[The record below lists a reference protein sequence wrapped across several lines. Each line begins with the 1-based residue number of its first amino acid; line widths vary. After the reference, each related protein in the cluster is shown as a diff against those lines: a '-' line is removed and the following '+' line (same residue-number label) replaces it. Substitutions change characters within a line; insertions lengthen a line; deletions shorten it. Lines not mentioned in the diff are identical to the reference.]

1 MAKIPNKAKDATEEA
16 MSAIQEALKV
26 RDAEMKSA
34 PARAARPV
42 KSESDGRPDPAA
54 ARAGRIPTA
63 PDDDLFGEVRLG
75 ENEPRRPANDDWKS
89 MGQILQSL
97 QPRASRTGY
106 LAAAIASLVW
116 VILVGVFASS
126 ALPDL
131 RTTENLGLAIL
142 ALAATLLLPMVF
154 FFVLTHMINR
164 SREMRSVA
172 QSMAEVAMRLG
183 EPEAVARESIVTVG
197 QAIRREVAAMGD
209 GVERAL
215 ARAAELETLVHN
227 EVSALERA
235 YNDNE
240 VRIRGLLEDLN
251 RQHDNLITSAEQVR
265 DAIKGVHLDLSQ
277 DISTVGDMVAAQV
290 NKAAAEVA
298 QSLSEKG
305 EHITHTLAQ
314 TGDSMINA
322 LGERGGDLI
331 QRLEAASYET
341 QNAIAES
348 TQQLSGT
355 ISQAGAHLEGTL
367 GQARD
372 HLSGTLAQASEQL
385 TSSLNFK
392 TDHIPQEFETL
403 SENLTR
409 MMQMRLANLTNDF
422 AHRATNIVE
431 QMTERSEEVTAGYLD
446 TSSRLA
452 EAIALRGD
460 EVNNTIKATGESL
473 ILDLSL
479 RGGDVA
485 TRLEETATR
494 ITDSLLSRSNASVD
508 AFKTSAEMLATS
520 VGERGDAVRD
530 MLTGRLQAFEEMFT
544 HGGAQLAEKIGHDS
558 ATLGNLITKN
568 LSEFDRTVKTYGGE
582 LIERLGERTDK
593 VVEAMSS
600 HIDNFD
606 GRVTT
611 KVDEITGNLDQKL
624 LKFNEALDSR
634 SQNMTEALDSRSQ
647 ALTETM
653 SNRVMDIA
661 RTLADGGKE
670 VVGALDK
677 RIDDITN
684 TINTRGQRLA
694 ETIDAKV
701 GDIDRTLGNR
711 ALEVAG
717 TLDDRIGKFEE
728 LLVGR
733 AEKLSEQVETRTR
746 AATGALD
753 ASNNAIRNSTEN
765 LERMLMTVSSAV
777 GEGLKQSASEV
788 EHTLMTVS
796 STVGEGLKQ
805 NAGEV
810 ERTLMTVSSAVGEGL
825 KQNAGEVERTLL
837 GVSAEVTRSFVG
849 KADEIGAA
857 VKARAEEMTRILDS
871 SSSTLLSSLTS
882 KSQEFT
888 AEVGRATQ
896 DAVSAIEA
904 KGFDFT
910 RSMLDNSGE
919 LARLINEAGEVAT
932 HRVNDTLNTLH
943 ATAHEAIEKTQTTT
957 AAAVSEMIETHNML
971 RTDTTSLFERLREA
985 NILLQEGMS
994 GSQENLSKLETALT
1008 ARVSEFADVM
1018 NEVTARTDESTTRVA
1033 FQVAAFKGVT
1043 TGVVEDLGS
1052 LAKQFDSHGRA
1063 LAQAVELID
1072 LSNRKSD
1079 TSVDE
1084 RRATFDSMIA
1094 TLDIKSEEL
1103 EQRLKRFST
1112 LLDESLENS
1121 AARARDIGHLIAEA
1135 STKGTQNIA
1144 EQFELVRNSAEQESK
1159 RTKDAM
1165 HSIYEQTMGDSNTIF
1180 QQSTERVAEVLKGIK
1195 DMAAEM
1201 QNELEITRTELRKTI
1216 FEMPQETAETTAQ
1229 MRRVIVEQVEALV
1242 ELNRIVAR
1250 HGNRMEGSEPR
1261 RAEPALTVIGG
1272 GRSAPASRSA
1282 ARPNTP
1288 VDLPE
1293 PPLAPPAQRSAA
1305 RPTTPVDLPEAPP
1318 APRARRAPANDAPPL
1333 APPAPAKQGT
1343 GWLSDLLQRASRDDG
1358 GENNLRVEERPARS
1372 EERQARHSI
1381 ESLDALSV
1389 DIARMIDHDAA
1400 SELWDRYNRG
1410 ERNVFTRRLYT
1421 LQGQQAFDEIRKR
1434 YRADREFKQTVDRYI
1449 AEFERLLEDVSRDD
1463 RGQVMVR
1470 TYLTSETGKVYTM
1483 LAHAAGRFD

>member
-1 MAKIPNKAKDATEEA
+1 MAKTPNKAKDATEEA

-34 PARAARPV
+34 PARTARPV
-42 KSESDGRPDPAA
+42 RPPETEARPDPA
-54 ARAGRIPTA
+54 ARAGRIASPPT
-63 PDDDLFGEVRLG
+63 DDDLFGDVRIG
-75 ENEPRRPANDDWKS
+75 NEPRRAANDDWKS

-97 QPRASRTGY
+97 QPRAARTGY
-106 LAAAIASLVW
+106 IAAAIGSLVW
-116 VILVGVFASS
+116 VILVGLFASS

-131 RTTENLGLAIL
+131 RTTDNLGLAIL
-142 ALAATLLLPMVF
+142 ALGAVFLLPPAF
-154 FFVLTHMINR
+154 FFVLAQMVNR
-164 SREMRSVA
+164 SREMRFVA
-172 QSMAEVAMRLG
+172 HSMAEVAMRLG

-215 ARAAELETLVHN
+215 ARAAELETLVQN

-240 VRIRGLLEDLN
+240 LRIRGLLEDLN
-251 RQHDNLITSAEQVR
+251 RQHDNLVSSAEQVR

-290 NKAAAEVA
+290 NKAATEIT

-305 EHITHTLAQ
+305 DHITQTLAQ
-314 TGDSMINA
+314 TGDTMIA
-322 LGERGGDLI
+322 SLGERGGDLI

-341 QNAIAES
+341 QNAVAQS

-372 HLSGTLAQASEQL
+372 RLSSTLAQASEQL
-385 TSSLNFK
+385 TSNLNFK
-392 TDHIPQEFETL
+392 TDHIPQEFEML
-403 SENLTR
+403 SENLTQ
-409 MMQMRLANLTNDF
+409 MMQLRLANLTNDF
-422 AHRATNIVE
+422 AHRASNIVE
-431 QMTERSEEVTAGYLD
+431 QMSERSEEVTAGYLD

-494 ITDSLLSRSNASVD
+494 ITDSLVSRSNTAVE
-508 AFKTSAEMLATS
+508 AFNKNAEMLATA
-520 VGERGDAVRD
+520 VGARGDAVRD
-530 MLTGRLQAFEEMFT
+530 MLTSRLGAFEEMFT
-544 HGGAQLAEKIGHDS
+544 RGGAELAEKIGHDS

-568 LSEFDRTVKTYGGE
+568 LAEFDRTVKTYGGE

-593 VVEAMSS
+593 VAEAMRS
-600 HIDNFD
+600 HIENFD
-606 GRVTT
+606 GRVTAT
-611 KVDEITGNLDQKL
+611 ADEITGNLDAKL
-624 LKFNEALDSR
+624 GKFSEAL
-634 SQNMTEALDSRSQ
+634 ESRSQ
-647 ALTETM
+647 ALTDTM

-670 VVGALDK
+670 VVSALDK

-701 GDIDRTLGNR
+701 ADIDRTLGNR
-711 ALEVAG
+711 ATEVAG
-717 TLDDRIGKFEE
+717 TLDDRIVKFEE

-733 AEKLSEQVETRTR
+733 AEKLAEQVETRTR
-746 AATGALD
+746 AAAGVL
-753 ASNNAIRNSTEN
+753 EN
-765 LERMLMTVSSAV
+765 MERSLTSVSDSV
-777 GEGLKQSASEV
+777 GK
-788 EHTLMTVS
+788 TLT
-796 STVGEGLKQ
+796 Q
-805 NAGEV
+805 NA
-810 ERTLMTVSSAVGEGL
+810 SD
-825 KQNAGEVERTLL
+825 VERTLL

-849 KADEIGAA
+849 KAEEIAGT
-857 VKARAEEMTRILDS
+857 VKARADEMTRILDT
-871 SSSTLLSSLTS
+871 SSSTLLASLTG

-888 AEVGRATQ
+888 TEVGRATAE
-896 DAVSAIEA
+896 AVSAIEA

-910 RSMLDNSGE
+910 RTMLDNSGE
-919 LARLINEAGEVAT
+919 LARLINEAGETAT
-932 HRVNDTLNTLH
+932 VRVSETLTALH

-985 NILLQEGMS
+985 NILLQEVMS
-994 GSQENLSKLETALT
+994 GSQENMGKLETALT
-1008 ARVSEFADVM
+1008 GRVSELAAVMNAVTTRAQEDMGKLETALGGRVSEFTEVM
-1018 NEVTARTDESTTRVA
+1018 NAVAARTDEATTRVA
-1033 FQVAAFKGVT
+1033 FQVSAFKGT
-1043 TGVVEDLGS
+1043 TTSVVEDLGN
-1052 LAKQFDSHGRA
+1052 LATQFDTHGRV
-1063 LAQAVELID
+1063 LVQAVELID
-1072 LSNRKSD
+1072 ASNRKAAMS
-1079 TSVDE
+1079 SDE
-1084 RRATFDSMIA
+1084 RRASFDSMIT
-1094 TLDIKSEEL
+1094 TLDTKSEEL
-1103 EQRLKRFST
+1103 DQRLKRFSA

-1121 AARARDIGHLIAEA
+1121 AARARDIGQLIADA
-1135 STKGTQNIA
+1135 SSQGTQTIA
-1144 EQFELVRNSAEQESK
+1144 EQFELVRNSAEQERK

-1165 HSIYEQTMGDSNTIF
+1165 QSIYEQTMGGTNAMF
-1180 QQSTERVAEVLKGIK
+1180 QQSTERFAEVLKGFK
-1195 DMAAEM
+1195 EMAAEM
-1201 QNELEITRTELRKTI
+1201 QNELDATRAEVRKVI
-1216 FEMPQETAETTAQ
+1216 FEMPQDTAETTSQ
-1229 MRRVIVEQVEALV
+1229 MRRVIVEQVEALA

-1250 HGNRMEGSEPR
+1250 HGSRMESSEPR
-1261 RAEPALTVIGG
+1261 RAAEPALTVIGG
-1272 GRSAPASRSA
+1272 GRAGPAPRPA
-1282 ARPNTP
+1282 APRALSTP
-1288 VDLPE
+1288 ADLPE
-1293 PPLAPPAQRSAA
+1293 SPPPPPAQR
-1305 RPTTPVDLPEAPP
+1305 P
-1318 APRARRAPANDAPPL
+1318 RRAPANETPPL
-1333 APPAPAKQGT
+1333 APASDKQSA
-1343 GWLSDLLQRASRDDG
+1343 GWLSDLLQRASRDEA
-1358 GENNLRVEERPARS
+1358 GEPMRAPERPVRG

-1400 SELWDRYNRG
+1400 AELWDRYNRG

-1463 RGQVMVR
+1463 RGQVVVR

>member
-1 MAKIPNKAKDATEEA
+1 MAKTPNKAKDATDEA

-26 RDAEMKSA
+26 RDAGMKSA
-34 PARAARPV
+34 PAPAGRPAKAPNNDV
-42 KSESDGRPDPAA
+42 RPDPAA
-54 ARAGRIPTA
+54 RAGRVASPPT
-63 PDDDLFGEVRLG
+63 DDDLFGDVRMARD
-75 ENEPRRPANDDWKS
+75 EPRRPANDDWKPI
-89 MGQILQSL
+89 GQILQTL
-97 QPRASRTGY
+97 QLRASRTGY
-106 LAAAIASLVW
+106 IVAAAGSLAWVSLV
-116 VILVGVFASS
+116 LLFASN

-131 RTTENLGLAIL
+131 RTADNLGLAIL
-142 ALAATLLLPMVF
+142 ALGATFLLPPAF
-154 FFVLTHMINR
+154 FFVLAQMINR
-164 SREMRSVA
+164 SREMRFVA

-183 EPEAVARESIVTVG
+183 EPEAAAGESIVNVG

-251 RQHDNLITSAEQVR
+251 RQHDNLVTSAEQVR
-265 DAIKGVHLDLSQ
+265 DSIKGVHLDLSQ

-290 NKAAAEVA
+290 NKAAAEIT

-305 EHITHTLAQ
+305 DHITQTLAQ
-314 TGDSMINA
+314 TGDTMINA

-341 QNAIAES
+341 QSAIAQS

-355 ISQAGAHLEGTL
+355 ITQASAHLEGTL
-367 GQARD
+367 GQASH
-372 HLSGTLAQASEQL
+372 HLSGTLVQASEQL
-385 TSSLNFK
+385 CSSLNFK
-392 TDHIPQEFETL
+392 TDHIPQEFEML
-403 SENLTR
+403 SENLAR
-409 MMQMRLANLTNDF
+409 MMQVRLANLTNDF
-422 AHRATNIVE
+422 AQRASNIVE
-431 QMTERSEEVTAGYLD
+431 QMTERSEDVTAGYLD

-485 TRLEETATR
+485 TRLEETAGK
-494 ITDSLLSRSNASVD
+494 ITDSLVSRSNTAVD
-508 AFKTSAEMLATS
+508 AFNNNAEMLAAS
-520 VGERGDAVRD
+520 IGERSDSVRD
-530 MLTGRLQAFEEMFT
+530 MLTSRLQAFEEMFT
-544 HGGAQLAEKIGHDS
+544 HGGAELAERIGHDS

-568 LSEFDRTVKTYGGE
+568 LAEFDRTVKTYGGE

-593 VVEAMSS
+593 VAEAMRS

-606 GRVTT
+606 GRVTS

-624 LKFNEALDSR
+624 GKFNEALDSR
-634 SQNMTEALDSRSQ
+634 SQNMTEALDNRSQ
-647 ALTETM
+647 ALTDAM
-653 SNRVMDIA
+653 SSRVMDIA

-670 VVGALDK
+670 VVSALDK

-694 ETIDAKV
+694 ETIDTKV

-717 TLDDRIGKFEE
+717 TLDDRIVKFEE

-733 AEKLSEQVETRTR
+733 AEKLAEQVETRTR
-746 AATGALD
+746 AAAGLLD
-753 ASNNAIRNSTEN
+753 ASSESIRASTEN
-765 LERMLMTVSSAV
+765 M
-777 GEGLKQSASEV
+777 
-788 EHTLMTVS
+788 
-796 STVGEGLKQ
+796 
-805 NAGEV
+805 
-810 ERTLMTVSSAVGEGL
+810 ERTLISASAGVGKTL
-825 KQNAGEVERTLL
+825 TQNASDVERTLL

-849 KADEIGAA
+849 RADEISAA
-857 VKARAEEMTRILDS
+857 VSARAAEMTGVLDS

-888 AEVGRATQ
+888 ADVGRATAE
-896 DAVSAIEA
+896 AVSAIEA

-910 RSMLDNSGE
+910 RTMLDNSGE
-919 LARLINEAGEVAT
+919 LARVINEAGETAT
-932 HRVNDTLNTLH
+932 GRVNETLLSLH
-943 ATAHEAIEKTQTTT
+943 STANEAIEKTQATT
-957 AAAVSEMIETHNML
+957 AAAVTEMIETHNML
-971 RTDTTSLFERLREA
+971 RTDTSSLFERLRDA
-985 NILLQEGMS
+985 NILLQEAMS
-994 GSQENLSKLETALT
+994 GSQENLGKLETALT
-1008 ARVSEFADVM
+1008 SRVSEFAEVM
-1018 NEVTARTDESTTRVA
+1018 SGVTARTDESTTRVA
-1033 FQVAAFKGVT
+1033 FQVAAFKGIT
-1043 TGVVEDLGS
+1043 AGVVEDLGN
-1052 LAKQFDSHGRA
+1052 LAQQFDSHGRV

-1072 LSNRKSD
+1072 TSNRKAAVS
-1079 TSVDE
+1079 SDE
-1084 RRATFDSMIA
+1084 RRASFDSMIA

-1103 EQRLKRFST
+1103 EQRLKRFSA

-1121 AARARDIGHLIAEA
+1121 AARARDIGHLIAE
-1135 STKGTQNIA
+1135 SSSRGTQTIA
-1144 EQFELVRNSAEQESK
+1144 EQFELVRNSAEQERK

-1165 HSIYEQTMGDSNTIF
+1165 QSIYEQTMGGTNAIF
-1180 QQSTERVAEVLKGIK
+1180 EQSTERFAQVLKGIK
-1195 DMAAEM
+1195 EMAAEM
-1201 QNELEITRTELRKTI
+1201 QSELDATRTEVRKVI
-1216 FEMPQETAETTAQ
+1216 FEMPQDTAETTAQ
-1229 MRRVIVEQVEALV
+1229 MRRVIVEQVEALA
-1242 ELNRIVAR
+1242 ELNRIVVR
-1250 HGNRMEGSEPR
+1250 HGARMENSEPR

-1272 GRSAPASRSA
+1272 GRAAPRPA
-1282 ARPNTP
+1282 APRTPSTP

-1293 PPLAPPAQRSAA
+1293 SPP
-1305 RPTTPVDLPEAPP
+1305 
-1318 APRARRAPANDAPPL
+1318 PRARRPGNDTPPL
-1333 APPAPAKQGT
+1333 APPAPGKQGT
-1343 GWLSDLLQRASRDDG
+1343 GWLSDLLQRASREEG
-1358 GENNLRVEERPARS
+1358 SEPLRVEDRPARAD
-1372 EERQARHSI
+1372 ERPARHSI

-1400 SELWDRYNRG
+1400 AELWDRYNRG

-1434 YRADREFKQTVDRYI
+1434 YRSDREFKQTVDRYI

-1463 RGQVMVR
+1463 RGQVVVR

>member
-34 PARAARPV
+34 PARTARPAQTPETQV
-42 KSESDGRPDPAA
+42 RPDPAA
-54 ARAGRIPTA
+54 RAGRVAA
-63 PDDDLFGEVRLG
+63 PPVDDDLFGEVRIG
-75 ENEPRRPANDDWKS
+75 NEPRRPANDDWKS

-106 LAAAIASLVW
+106 IAAAIGSLVW

-131 RTTENLGLAIL
+131 HTTENLGLAIL
-142 ALAATLLLPMVF
+142 ALGAVFLLPAAF
-154 FFVLTHMINR
+154 FFVLAQMVNR
-164 SREMRSVA
+164 SREMRFVA
-172 QSMAEVAMRLG
+172 QSMAEVALRLG

-215 ARAAELETLVHN
+215 ARAAELETLVQT

-251 RQHDNLITSAEQVR
+251 RQHDNLVSSAEQVR

-277 DISTVGDMVAAQV
+277 DISTVGDMVATQV
-290 NKAAAEVA
+290 NKAAAEIT
-298 QSLSEKG
+298 QSLTEKG
-305 EHITHTLAQ
+305 DHITQSLAQ
-314 TGDSMINA
+314 RGDAMISA

-341 QNAIAES
+341 QTAVAQS
-348 TQQLSGT
+348 TQQLSST

-367 GQARD
+367 GQASA
-372 HLSGTLAQASEQL
+372 HLEGTLGQVSDRLAGTLAQASEQL
-385 TSSLNFK
+385 TSNLNFK
-392 TDHIPQEFETL
+392 TDHIPQEFEML

-409 MMQMRLANLTNDF
+409 MMQVRLANLTNDF
-422 AHRATNIVE
+422 ASRASNIVE
-431 QMTERSEEVTAGYLD
+431 QMSERSEEVTAGYLD

-494 ITDSLLSRSNASVD
+494 ITDSLVNRSNAAVD
-508 AFKTSAEMLATS
+508 AFNKNADTLATA

-530 MLTGRLQAFEEMFT
+530 MLASRLGAFEEMFT
-544 HGGAQLAEKIGHDS
+544 RGGAELAEKIGHDS

-568 LSEFDRTVKTYGGE
+568 LAEFDRTVKTYGGE

-593 VVEAMSS
+593 VADAMRS

-606 GRVTT
+606 GRVTAKT
-611 KVDEITGNLDQKL
+611 DEITGNLDAKL
-624 LKFNEALDSR
+624 EKFG
-634 SQNMTEALDSRSQ
+634 EALDSRSQ

-670 VVGALDK
+670 VVSALDK
-677 RIDDITN
+677 RIEDITN

-701 GDIDRTLGNR
+701 GEIDRTLGTR
-711 ALEVAG
+711 ATEVAG
-717 TLDDRIGKFEE
+717 TLDDRILKFED

-733 AEKLSEQVETRTR
+733 TERLAEQVETRTR
-746 AATGALD
+746 AAAGLLD
-753 ASNNAIRNSTEN
+753 ASSESIRTSTET
-765 LERMLMTVSSAV
+765 M
-777 GEGLKQSASEV
+777 
-788 EHTLMTVS
+788 
-796 STVGEGLKQ
+796 
-805 NAGEV
+805 
-810 ERTLMTVSSAVGEGL
+810 ERTLKAVSDGVGKTL
-825 KQNAGEVERTLL
+825 TQNASDVERTLL

-849 KADEIGAA
+849 KAEEIADT
-857 VKARAEEMTRILDS
+857 VKGRADEMTRILDA
-871 SSSTLLSSLTS
+871 SSSTLLASLTS
-882 KSQEFT
+882 KSQDFT
-888 AEVGRATQ
+888 ADVGRATQ
-896 DAVSAIEA
+896 EAVNAIEA

-910 RSMLDNSGE
+910 RTMLDNSGE
-919 LARLINEAGEVAT
+919 LARLINEAGETAAV
-932 HRVNDTLNTLH
+932 RVNDTLVTLH
-943 ATAHEAIEKTQTTT
+943 ATAHEAIEKAQATTSS
-957 AAAVSEMIETHNML
+957 AVSEMIETHNML
-971 RTDTTSLFERLREA
+971 RTDTVSLFERLREA
-985 NILLQEGMS
+985 NFLLQEVMS
-994 GSQENLSKLETALT
+994 GSHDNLGKLESALNSRVSELAEVMNGVTARTQEEMAKLETGLAG
-1008 ARVSEFADVM
+1008 RVSEFAEVL
-1018 NEVTARTDESTTRVA
+1018 NAVTARTDESTTRVA
-1033 FQVAAFKGVT
+1033 FQVSAFKGIT
-1043 TGVVEDLGS
+1043 TGVVEDLGN
-1052 LAKQFDSHGRA
+1052 LATQFDSHGRA
-1063 LAQAVELID
+1063 LVQAVELIET
-1072 LSNRKSD
+1072 SNRKTA
-1079 TSVDE
+1079 TSADE
-1084 RRATFDSMIA
+1084 RRANFEAMIA
-1094 TLDIKSEEL
+1094 TLDTKSEEL
-1103 EQRLKRFST
+1103 EQRLKRFSS
-1112 LLDESLENS
+1112 LLDESLESS
-1121 AARARDIGHLIAEA
+1121 AARARDIGQLIAEA
-1135 STKGTQNIA
+1135 SSKGTQTIA

-1165 HSIYEQTMGDSNTIF
+1165 QSIYEQTMGGTTAIF
-1180 QQSTERVAEVLKGIK
+1180 EKSTERFADVLKGIK
-1195 DMAAEM
+1195 EMAAEM
-1201 QNELEITRTELRKTI
+1201 QNELDATRAEVRKVI
-1216 FEMPQETAETTAQ
+1216 FEMPQDTAETTAQ
-1229 MRRVIVEQVEALV
+1229 MRRVIVEQVEALTQ
-1242 ELNRIVAR
+1242 LNRIVAR
-1250 HGNRMEGSEPR
+1250 HGERMENSEPR

-1272 GRSAPASRSA
+1272 GRSAAPRPAAPRALS
-1282 ARPNTP
+1282 TP
-1288 VDLPE
+1288 
-1293 PPLAPPAQRSAA
+1293 S
-1305 RPTTPVDLPEAPP
+1305 DLPEAPP
-1318 APRARRAPANDAPPL
+1318 PAPRPPRRAPSNEAPPL
-1333 APPAPAKQGT
+1333 APPAPDKQSA
-1343 GWLSDLLQRASRDDG
+1343 GWLSDLLQRASRDEG
-1358 GENNLRVEERPARS
+1358 GEAPLRTPERPARG

-1400 SELWDRYNRG
+1400 AELWDRYNRG

-1463 RGQVMVR
+1463 RGQVVVR